1 LENLELD
8 IDALRHVVIHRLD
21 GSWDCGEGNGTEGD
35 EALER
40 AKGDR
45 DHFGVFRRAAH
56 EYRAK
61 EVFRVP
67 AILPSKERTPVS
79 EATTMLMCKRKNVTY
94 LKPSWQ

>member
-8 IDALRHVVIHRLD
+8 IDALRHAVIHGLD
-21 GSWDCGEGNGTEGD
+21 GSWDCGEGDGTEGD

-40 AKGDR
+40 AERDR

-56 EYRAK
+56 EYRVK

-79 EATTMLMCKRKNVTY
+79 DAMMMLVYKRKNETY